1 MRCQLAQVII
11 FATACLLA
19 VEPNAAAQTPVPNVQ
34 AERSCPLPSASN
46 LGQPSDSEVSI
57 AAVTFSGFLQM
68 SISDQE
74 QIAASIKQR
83 TYRASLDRVTDEA
96 LEVARLGWQDRGY
109 FKAQVN
115 GYTTALASTAVGQR
129 IALSVYVDEGIRYR
143 LGGVTFTHNK
153 AVSNVKVLRALFPI
167 KEGEIFSRK
176 KVAEGLENL
185 RYAYGELGYINF
197 TSVPDTR
204 FDDERQTISVD
215 VDVDEGRQFYVSGV
229 NVVGLDEQVSEQE
242 LKDLLLKRG
251 DVYNQRLARL
261 FVEKHA
267 PSLAPGALTESR
279 IHLLPDER
287 TATVAVSFDFR
298 SCPVE

>member
-19 VEPNAAAQTPVPNVQ
+19 LEPKADAQTLVPDIQ
-34 AERSCPLPSASN
+34 AERYCPFSSASN
-46 LGQPSDSEVSI
+46 LTAPSDSEISI

-74 QIAASIKQR
+74 QIAALIKQR
-83 TYRASLDRVTDEA
+83 TYRTSLDDVADEA
-96 LEVARLGWQDRGY
+96 LELARLGWQDRGY
-109 FKAQVN
+109 VKAQVN
-115 GYTTALASTAVGQR
+115 GYMTTSASTAVGQR
-129 IALSVYVDEGIRYR
+129 FALSVNVDEGIRYR
-143 LGGVTFTHNK
+143 LGEVTFTHNK

-167 KEGEIFSRK
+167 KDGDIFSRK

-185 RYAYGELGYINF
+185 RYAYGELGYVNF
-197 TSVPDTR
+197 TAVPDIHL
-204 FDDERQTISVD
+204 DDEHRTISVD
-215 VDVDEGRQFYVSGV
+215 VDVNEGRQFYVSSV
-229 NVVGLDEQVSEQE
+229 NVLGLDEHSSEQE

-261 FVEKHA
+261 FLEKHA
-267 PSLAPGALTESR
+267 PLLPPGVLTESR
-279 IHLLPDER
+279 IHLQPDER

-298 SCPVE
+298 SCPVY

>member
-19 VEPNAAAQTPVPNVQ
+19 LEPNADAQTLVPDIQ
-34 AERSCPLPSASN
+34 AERYCPFSSASN
-46 LGQPSDSEVSI
+46 LTAPSDSEVSI

-83 TYRASLDRVTDEA
+83 TYRTSLDDVADEA
-96 LEVARLGWQDRGY
+96 LEVAKLGWQDRGY

-115 GYTTALASTAVGQR
+115 GYTTKLASTPVGQL
-129 IALSVYVDEGIRYR
+129 IALSVHVDEGMRYR
-143 LGGVTFTHNK
+143 LGRVTFTHNK
-153 AVSNVKVLRALFPI
+153 AISNVKALRALFPI
-167 KEGEIFSRK
+167 KGGDIFSRK

-197 TSVPDTR
+197 TAVPDVH
-204 FDDERQTISVD
+204 FDDEHRTISVD
-215 VDVDEGRQFYVSGV
+215 VDVSEGRQFYLSSV
-229 NVVGLDEQVSEQE
+229 NVLSLDEQVSEQE

-261 FVEKHA
+261 FLEKHA
-267 PSLAPGALTESR
+267 PLQAPGMLLESR
-279 IHLLPDER
+279 IHLQADER

-298 SCPVE
+298 SCPVD